1 MWRAREIN
9 GIEQSLD
16 KIVLKQPSI
25 YFVSS
30 RYIFL
35 LVEYNSR
42 ARQYSIAYHTMR
54 GFISIGSLIVP
65 ALLSVQYT
73 NGAEMI
79 ATQLYWIVWGLS
91 LIVTISNGI
100 MQLVKIDKK
109 YFTLNTIYHQLV
121 SEGWQFI
128 QLTGKYSGSFTP
140 GISPTHEN
148 QYLYFTSSIEKIRMK
163 QVEEEYYK
171 VIEQANQQADQL
183 VPPTPAKPLFS
194 SKADNSLLPITQNSI
209 QQVNGQETAI
219 QRKNPTQISDPL
231 SFKEQALFFATNP
244 LTAGPRG
251 ITTNSISTTRG

>member
-1 MWRAREIN
+1 MKMWRGREII
-9 GIEQSLD
+9 GIEQSLN

-35 LVEYNSR
+35 LVEYNNR

-54 GFISIGSLIVP
+54 GVISIGSLIVP

-73 NGAEMI
+73 NGAEVI
-79 ATQLYWIVWGLS
+79 ATQLYWIVWALS
-91 LIVTISNGI
+91 LLVTISNGI

-140 GISPTHEN
+140 GIPPTHEN

-183 VPPTPAKPLFS
+183 VPPTPAKPL
-194 SKADNSLLPITQNSI
+194 LPLTQNST
-209 QQVNGQETAI
+209 QVVNGQETAI
-219 QRKNPTQISDPL
+219 QRKNPTQIPDPL
-231 SFKEQALFFATNP
+231 SFKEQALFFSTNP
-244 LTAGPRG
+244 LTPTGPRG
-251 ITTNSISTTRG
+251 ITTNSLSPTRG